1 MAGIPNG
8 DPSLFTGAVLRC
20 IVCGFGDTCDRP
32 SPRSLLASRRRFR
45 SVEFR
50 RYRSATGA
58 HRLAHGCLPRRILVV
73 WPIWPSIAPI
83 RPRRPFLTFD
93 NPSLSVVIP
102 YGFSVIR
109 RILCGI
115 CAVGFSLLLL
125 CRCRSGDGSL
135 SEALLH
141 SGNFPSDI
149 CTSKP
154 IRLRKTS

>member
-1 MAGIPNG
+1 MGIRVFLRARYYDVSCADLAILAIALRPDRFWLVG
-8 DPSLFTGAVLRC
+8 DALDRWNFAAIGLRLGPIDWPMGA
-20 IVCGFGDTCDRP
+20 
-32 SPRSLLASRRRFR
+32 S
-45 SVEFR
+45 
-50 RYRSATGA
+50 
-58 HRLAHGCLPRRILVV
+58 PRRILVV